1 MNLFFMPMQDDT
13 DVKTISLK
21 EITAVMKAE
30 NANEDNPM
38 FIVKTEDKSMML
50 KAEDMVIANR
60 WILAINLSSIV
71 AQNQALELAPR

>member
-1 MNLFFMPMQDDT
+1 MPMQDDT